1 MREHDLV
8 HGDDQEP
15 LLAFLAPI
23 LADEGGLSLQAFFR
37 RKDLLNETS
46 TYESFHVELGRR

>member
-23 LADEGGLSLQAFFR
+23 LADEGGLSLQAFFQ

-46 TYESFHVELGRR
+46 TYESFHVELARR